1 MKKASVFTLTLV
13 LFCAA
18 CLVTLTTTSANNKGK
33 AAVTF
38 NKDVAP
44 IFNAKCAECHR
55 PGETAPF
62 STLTYKETR
71 PWAKSIKEKVVSREM
86 PPWHADPHF
95 GQWANDRRLSE
106 AEIKTIV
113 AWVDG
118 GAVEGNAKDLPPAPK
133 LAEGWNIPTP
143 DVVLKMEDEYVVEA
157 SGPDEYQYFEIPTN
171 FTEDKY
177 IQMAEARPGNRKVV
191 HHIIAFVV
199 PPGQPTLTKVNKEMR
214 AKAIEMSLMGTP
226 WYRDGLLI
234 RTKKDTPVY
243 DNGADMPAKLR
254 GFNDVDD
261 FLSAYAPGHNPDVW
275 EPGTAKK
282 IPAGATIRFQVHYS
296 KVAGAEQKDRSMIG
310 LIFAKEKP
318 TKVLAT
324 RAIANMFFKIPAQT
338 DKHKVTAEWTA
349 WLDTTLYTL
358 MPHMHYRGAAM
369 EYKVQYPDG
378 KSEVLL
384 NVPNYSFAWQSGYI
398 FKTPKLLPKGSKVTV
413 TAHFDN
419 SAKNKFNPD
428 PSKEVRYGEP
438 TYDEM
443 MIGFMDYASEWPA
456 LVKVDPVVFA
466 DYVGKY
472 DRGEGRIIVV
482 VREGDKLIN
491 IAADGKTKLELAP
504 IGKDKFRMLDTE
516 NEVTFVRNEKGEVI
530 ERLIEFDGGAFRNKK
545 IKDVASGGQ

>member
-1 MKKASVFTLTLV
+1 MKRIVTMVIAMSAL
-13 LFCAA
+13 AA
-18 CLVTLTTTSANNKGK
+18 ALSLSLIEAKGK
-33 AAVTF
+33 KPAAKTVTF
-38 NKDVAP
+38 TKDVAP

-71 PWAKSIKEKVVSREM
+71 PWAKSIKEKVVNREM

-95 GQWANDRRLSE
+95 GQWANDRRLTD

-113 AWVDG
+113 AWVDS

-133 LAEGWNIPTP
+133 FAEGWNIPTP

-157 SGPDEYQYFEIPTN
+157 SGPDEYQYFELPTN

-199 PPGQPTLTKVNKEMR
+199 PPGQPSLSKVNKEMR
-214 AKAIEMSLMGTP
+214 AKAIEMSLLGTP

-243 DNGADMPAKLR
+243 DNGADMPEKLR

-261 FLSAYAPGHNPDVW
+261 FLSAYAPGHNPDIW

-310 LIFAKEKP
+310 LVFAKEKP
-318 TKVLAT
+318 KKVLAT
-324 RAIANMFFKIPAQT
+324 RAIANMFFKIPAQA

-349 WLDTTLYTL
+349 WRNTTLYTL

-369 EYKVQYPDG
+369 EYKVTYPDG
-378 KSEVLL
+378 KTETLL

-419 SAKNKFNPD
+419 TAKNKLD
-428 PSKEVRYGEP
+428 RKS
-438 TYDEM
+438 
-443 MIGFMDYASEWPA
+443 
-456 LVKVDPVVFA
+456 VV
-466 DYVGKY
+466 
-472 DRGEGRIIVV
+472 
-482 VREGDKLIN
+482 
-491 IAADGKTKLELAP
+491 
-504 IGKDKFRMLDTE
+504 
-516 NEVTFVRNEKGEVI
+516 
-530 ERLIEFDGGAFRNKK
+530 
-545 IKDVASGGQ
+545 